1 MERSARTARLGW
13 VCVVPIAIAFSAI
26 AGASEPGGL
35 TLVAESATEYVIV
48 IPSSPAPPEQFAAGE
63 LQRYLWKMSGVEL
76 PIVRAK
82 GTTLPPKAILV
93 GALEVPGA
101 PSLQARYPDDD
112 GLVLATQG
120 ERLIVRG
127 SNPRGTVFAVYDLL
141 ERLGCRWFAPNFPF
155 YVGNHELVPVR
166 RTVRLAPLNV
176 AKQPDL
182 RYRGTTIVAGPNYS
196 PLPEPEAF
204 EAIVDWLAK
213 NKKNV
218 VTASHGVTASWDWV
232 PEAEKRGLLIK
243 LEGHDY
249 WGVMVRGWPVSG
261 WPSSESGRA
270 AKARL
275 EQEHPDWLGYS
286 RQEGRRVLKD
296 RNFCS
301 SNKQAVAQLTQ
312 GVRQTLAEHPQID
325 IFGVWPI
332 DAGQWCECPACE
344 RLGSPAT
351 RAALLHNQMRRAVKE
366 RFPKVQMQFLSF
378 VETWALPET
387 EVEGED
393 TLAEVAPIGR
403 CYRHPI
409 HQVGCALNLEY
420 ATIWKSW
427 RDTPKFGG
435 DLGVWSYYR
444 KMAWHSLPALF
455 PRLISSDMRWYHE
468 NGAKGLNLFAGV
480 PADWRTY
487 ELQHYA
493 VARYSWQVDLSPE
506 ELLGDYCRH
515 RFPSAPGLMFQAL
528 DELEEAMRLL
538 HAGGFRGYLVVG
550 WGRGLQA
557 NPPLVNREVRRR
569 LEAVELKL
577 RRARDLAQP
586 EEAWSIEG
594 LRVSVARA
602 IHRVAAVE
610 HEQAADYGQA
620 QQEVARELEIIRQHP
635 RDGIFWESITRES
648 EAYLKELREQE
659 QAPARP

>member
-1 MERSARTARLGW
+1 M
-13 VCVVPIAIAFSAI
+13 
-26 AGASEPGGL
+26 
-35 TLVAESATEYVIV
+35 AESATEYVIV

-63 LQRYLWKMSGVEL
+63 LQRYLWKMSGAEL

-141 ERLGCRWFAPNFPF
+141 ERLGCRWFAPKLAF
-155 YVGNHELVPVR
+155 YQGRHERVPVLS
-166 RTVRLAPLNV
+166 TVRLPQLQV
-176 AKQPDL
+176 TEQPDL
-182 RYRGTTIVAGPNYS
+182 RYRSTTLLAGPEYS
-196 PLPEPEAF
+196 PLPEQEAQL
-204 EAIVDWLAK
+204 ALVDWLAK
-213 NKKNV
+213 NKKNT
-218 VTASHGVTASWDWV
+218 VTVGHRHTGRWGWV
-232 PEAEKRGLLIK
+232 AEAEKRGLLIK

-249 WGVMVRGWPVSG
+249 WALMAAGFPAGQSPEV
-261 WPSSESGRA
+261 ESDRA
-270 AKARL
+270 AIQRL
-275 EQEHPDWLGYS
+275 THEHPDWMGYS
-286 RQEGRRVLKD
+286 RKAGRRELGS
-296 RNFCS
+296 RNFCT
-301 SNKQAVAQLTQ
+301 SNKLALAFLTKRVLQ
-312 GVRQTLAEHPQID
+312 KLEEHPEID
-325 IFGVWPI
+325 IFGVWPW

-366 RFPKVQMQFLSF
+366 RFPQVKMQFLSF

-387 EVEGED
+387 EVAGED

-493 VARYSWQVDLSPE
+493 VARYSWQVGLSPE

-635 RDGIFWESITRES
+635 RDGILGESITRES